1 MYRRLNPKEYLFCNP
16 STTTPYWYFLPVL
29 HYPNK
34 FCTDTTRSIHIMEK
48 NIAVSQRESYSP
60 SQLSEFLWWLSTAEK
75 EILVDSVIDRNRYRI
90 IGMTVLATWAFA
102 SFTWTYFFS
111 TFVDS
116 VLLSVGLGLFM
127 GFIIL
132 TIDRALIKGITKF
145 NKRKLAP
152 LLFRGLLAVTIGTFM
167 AQPAILYMFDKEIK
181 LQTSLDNEKKKMVK
195 QQELVALYQAPR
207 QELVKQKAALKA
219 ELDKRYEDVNKAR
232 AGFIAETDGSGGT
245 GKVGIKDIAIAKRNE
260 YQKLDGEYQA
270 FLKETQ
276 PRLDSTDAALKEID
290 NKIKTGEAAFLAY
303 LNDGFL
309 TRVEALANLLKNS
322 PALQF
327 RYYLIVFILM
337 LIELMPVI
345 AKTILPSGSY
355 DEKVM
360 LREAMEIDMAHSNI
374 RKEQQLKELYNQLA
388 FDNDSEAI
396 TAFFTLTKEDRNEKM
411 RSLSKKWKEENRQ
424 TFDGL
429 WEKMKKEILTKQEN

>member
-1 MYRRLNPKEYLFCNP
+1 
-16 STTTPYWYFLPVL
+16 
-29 HYPNK
+29 
-34 FCTDTTRSIHIMEK
+34 MEK
-48 NIAVSQRESYSP
+48 NIALSQRESYTP
-60 SQLSEFLWWLSTAEK
+60 AQFTEFLWWLSTAEK
-75 EILVDSVIDRNRYRI
+75 EILVDSVVDRNRYRI

-102 SFTWTYFFS
+102 TFTWTYFFS

-116 VLLSVGLGLFM
+116 IFLAVALGLFM

-145 NKRKLAP
+145 NKQKLAP
-152 LLFRGLLAVTIGTFM
+152 LLFRGLLALTIGTFM
-167 AQPAILYMFDKEIK
+167 AQPAVLYMFDKEIK
-181 LQTSLDNEKKKMVK
+181 LQTSLDNEKKKILK
-195 QQELVALYQAPR
+195 QQELVTLYKAPKEALT
-207 QELVKQKAALKA
+207 KQNAALKS
-219 ELDKRYEDVNKAR
+219 ELNVRSDAVSKAR
-232 AGFIAETDGSGGT
+232 ENFLAETDGSCGS

-260 YQKLDGEYQA
+260 YQKLDGEYQTL
-270 FLKETQ
+270 LKETQ
-276 PRLDSTDAALKEID
+276 PKLDSNDVALKDID
-290 NKIKTGEAAFLAY
+290 NKIKAEEANFILY
-303 LNDGFL
+303 LNNGFL
-309 TRVEALANLLKNS
+309 TRVEALSNLLKSN

-360 LREAMEIDMAHSNI
+360 LREEMEIDIAHSNI
-374 RKEQQLKELYNQLA
+374 RKEQQLKELYNQMA

-396 TAFFTLTKEDRNEKM
+396 TAFFALTKDDRNDKM
-411 RSLSKKWKEENRQ
+411 KTFSKKWKEENHQ